1 MNRSLQRH
9 RQHGNRAGFT
19 LVEIIIAITIVAI
32 LAGAALPT
40 LTGIERERAA
50 REPVTELLRMART
63 VRARAMAE
71 QRPYQIAFDHR
82 GFHAARYFNPY
93 GESEEFDDLLR
104 QIEVIEEQQE
114 IIEASRQRGIDLGAG
129 HKETQADRDFKMAQ
143 EGMQYHE
150 SYEFPE
156 GIHFELLYWGETEW
170 IDMDSGLFRRWVFQ
184 PSGMCQPLRIR
195 VQSENAFFEVEFH
208 PLTGDIKSEKSWV
221 E

>member
-1 MNRSLQRH
+1 MTRISQRH
-9 RQHGNRAGFT
+9 RRCGNRSGFT

-40 LTGIERERAA
+40 ITGIERERAA
-50 REPVTELLRMART
+50 REPVAELLRMARS

-82 GFHAARYFNPY
+82 GFHAARFFNPY
-93 GESEEFDDLLR
+93 GESEEFDELVQEIAL
-104 QIEVIEEQQE
+104 IEEQQE
-114 IIEASRQRGIDLGAG
+114 IIEASQERGIDMDAERE
-129 HKETQADRDFKMAQ
+129 ETYADRDFDKAR
-143 EGMQYHE
+143 EGMQFHE
-150 SYEFPE
+150 AYELPE
-156 GIHFELLYWGETEW
+156 GVNYELLYWGETEW
-170 IDMDSGLFRRWVFQ
+170 IDMQSGLFRRWVFQ

-208 PLTGDIKSEKSWV
+208 PLTGDIKSEQSWV